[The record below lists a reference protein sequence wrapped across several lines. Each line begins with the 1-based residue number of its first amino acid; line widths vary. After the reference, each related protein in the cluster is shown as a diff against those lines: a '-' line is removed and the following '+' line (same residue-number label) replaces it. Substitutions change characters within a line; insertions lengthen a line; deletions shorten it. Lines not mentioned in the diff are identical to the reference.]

1 MAREKGRS
9 KEEKRGEEQRV
20 RRLVRGEKKEKGGE
34 GEEGDGE
41 ARGKPKNEIL
51 ERPP

>member
-1 MAREKGRS
+1 MPREKGRS

-20 RRLVRGEKKEKGGE
+20 RILVRGEKQEKGGE
-34 GEEGDGE
+34 GEEGDRE

-51 ERPP
+51 EHPP